1 MKGSIPLAFLLSFAA
16 LGGCTSDADVAGNY
30 TIALTNRDNG
40 CNLSSFTPNDTTTGV
55 GVVVTQNGSKLT
67 LTVNGLG
74 GVALVALLGANGNVF
89 AGSVDGDDFDVDAIG
104 TRANNSGNCTYTFNA
119 QIKGTLTGDALAG
132 RIDYTVSDNGN
143 SDCGQ
148 VHGCL
153 SYQDFNGTRP
163 PQ

>member
-1 MKGSIPLAFLLSFAA
+1 MKGSILLVLLATVGA
-16 LGGCTSDADVAGNY
+16 CTSDADVAGNY
-30 TIALTNRDNG
+30 TVALTNRDNG
-40 CNLSSFTPNDTTTGV
+40 CNLGNFTPGDTSSGV
-55 GVVVTQNGSKLT
+55 GVVITQNGSKVT

-74 GVALVALLGANGNVF
+74 GVALVALLGANGNVLT
-89 AGSVDGDDFDVDAIG
+89 GDVDGDDFEVEALG
-104 TRANNSGNCTYTFNA
+104 TRPNTSGNCTYTFNST
-119 QIKGTLTGDALAG
+119 IKGRLTGDALAG

>member
-1 MKGSIPLAFLLSFAA
+1 MKGSILLASMLV
-16 LGGCTSDADVAGNY
+16 LGACTSDADVAGNY

-40 CNLSSFTPNDTTTGV
+40 CNLSNFTPGDTSTGV
-55 GVVVTQNGSKLT
+55 NVVITQNGSKIT
-67 LTVNGLG
+67 LVVNGLG
-74 GVALVALLGANGNVF
+74 GVALVALLGADRNNFTGD
-89 AGSVDGDDFDVDAIG
+89 VDGDDFDAESVG
-104 TRANNSGNCTYTFNA
+104 TRPYNTGNCTYTFNST
-119 QIKGTLTGDALAG
+119 IKGRLGGDALAG

-143 SDCGQ
+143 SDCTQ